1 MSIFQTIKENI
12 TLRQAAERYGL
23 SVNNK
28 GMTRCPFHEDDRPS
42 LKLNEDYFYCFG
54 CQAHGDVTN
63 LVARLF
69 GISQYRAAQRLAAD
83 FGLDPRPPAQARQ
96 PVPAFKQK
104 QEQQRQIQRK
114 ELFCISTLDAYL
126 DLLEL
131 WKKQYAPTA
140 PEESWDDRYREAC
153 QMMDT
158 TLYLR
163 NCITAAPPEQKEQV
177 LTDLMGNNA
186 MESLKAYVDQRKEEA
201 AVEQAEAARCA

>member
-1 MSIFQTIKENI
+1 MSIFQTIKENV

-23 SVNNK
+23 PVNNK
-28 GMTRCPFHEDDRPS
+28 GMTHCLFHEDDSPS
-42 LKLNEDYFYCFG
+42 LKLNEDYFYCFS

-69 GISQYRAAQRLAAD
+69 GISQYQAAQRLAAD

-104 QEQQRQIQRK
+104 QERKQQIQRK

-140 PEESWDDRYREAC
+140 LDESWDDRYREAC
-153 QMMDT
+153 QMWDT

-163 NCITAAPPEQKEQV
+163 NCITAAPPDQKEQV
-177 LTDLMGNNA
+177 LADLMGNNA
-186 MESLKAYVDQRKEEA
+186 MESLKAYVDRRREEST
-201 AVEQAEAARCA
+201 VEQAEAARCA

>member
-23 SVNNK
+23 PVNNK
-28 GMTRCPFHEDDRPS
+28 GMTHCLFHEDDSPS
-42 LKLNEDYFYCFG
+42 LKLNEDYFYCFS

-69 GISQYRAAQRLAAD
+69 GISQYQAAQRLAAD

-104 QEQQRQIQRK
+104 QERKQQIQRK

-140 PEESWDDRYREAC
+140 LDESWDDRYREAC
-153 QMMDT
+153 QMWDT

-163 NCITAAPPEQKEQV
+163 NCITAAPPDQKEQV
-177 LTDLMGNNA
+177 LADLMGNNA
-186 MESLKAYVDQRKEEA
+186 MESLKAYVDRRREEST
-201 AVEQAEAARCA
+201 VEQAEAARCA

>member
-1 MSIFQTIKENI
+1 MSIFQTIKENV

-23 SVNNK
+23 PVNNK
-28 GMTRCPFHEDDRPS
+28 GMPHCLFHEDDSPS
-42 LKLNEDYFYCFG
+42 QKLNEDYFYCFG
-54 CQAHGDVTN
+54 CQAHGEVTN

-69 GISQYRAAQRLAAD
+69 GISQYQAAQRLAAD

-131 WKKQYAPTA
+131 WKKRYAPAT
-140 PEESWDDRYREAC
+140 PEEPWDDRYREAC
-153 QMMDT
+153 QMWDT
-158 TLYLR
+158 VLYLR
-163 NCITAAPPEQKEQV
+163 NCITAAAPEQKEQV
-177 LTDLMGNNA
+177 LSDLMGNGA
-186 MESLKAYVDQRKEEA
+186 MESLKAYVDRRREEST
-201 AVEQAEAARCA
+201 VEQAETARCA

>member
-1 MSIFQTIKENI
+1 MNLFETVKASVSVPD
-12 TLRQAAERYGL
+12 AAKMYGL
-23 SVNNK
+23 QPNHH
-28 GMTRCPFHEDDRPS
+28 GMVRCPFHDDRHPS

-69 GISQYRAAQRLAAD
+69 GISQYQAAQRLAAD
-83 FGLDPRPPAQARQ
+83 FGLDPRPPTQARQ

-104 QEQQRQIQRK
+104 QERQRQIQK
-114 ELFCISTLDAYL
+114 EELFCISTLDAYL

-140 PEESWDDRYREAC
+140 PDEPWDDRYREAC

-163 NCITAAPPEQKEQV
+163 NCITAAPLEQKEQV
-177 LTDLMGNNA
+177 LSDLMGNGA
-186 MESLKAYVDQRKEEA
+186 MESLEAYVDQRKEEA

>member
-1 MSIFQTIKENI
+1 MNLFETVKASVSVPDVAKM
-12 TLRQAAERYGL
+12 YGL
-23 SVNNK
+23 QPNHHDMV
-28 GMTRCPFHEDDRPS
+28 RCPFHDDRHPS

-69 GISQYRAAQRLAAD
+69 GISQYQAAQRLAAD

-104 QEQQRQIQRK
+104 QERQQQIQRK

-140 PEESWDDRYREAC
+140 LDESWDDRYREAC
-153 QMMDT
+153 QMWDT

-163 NCITAAPPEQKEQV
+163 NCITAAPPDQKEQV
-177 LTDLMGNNA
+177 LADLMGNNA
-186 MESLKAYVDQRKEEA
+186 MESLKAYVDRRREEST
-201 AVEQAEAARCA
+201 VEQAETARCA

>member
-23 SVNNK
+23 PVNNK
-28 GMTRCPFHEDDRPS
+28 GMTRCPFHEDDSPS

-54 CQAHGDVTN
+54 CRAYGDVTN

-69 GISQYRAAQRLAAD
+69 GISQYRAAQRLAED
-83 FGLDPRPPAQARQ
+83 FGLDSRPPTQARQ

-104 QEQQRQIQRK
+104 QERQRQIQRK

-131 WKKQYAPTA
+131 WKKRYAPAT
-140 PEESWDDRYREAC
+140 PEEPWDDRYREAC

-163 NCITAAPPEQKEQV
+163 NCITAAAPEQKEQV
-177 LTDLMGNNA
+177 LSDLMGNGA
-186 MESLKAYVDQRKEEA
+186 MESLKAYVDRRREELT
-201 AVEQAEAARCA
+201 VEQAETARCA

>member
-12 TLRQAAERYGL
+12 TPRQAAERYGL

-28 GMTRCPFHEDDRPS
+28 GMICCPFHEDDRPS

-54 CQAHGDVTN
+54 CHAHGDVTN

-69 GISQYRAAQRLAAD
+69 GISQYQAAQRLAQD
-83 FGLDPRPPAQARQ
+83 FGLDPRPPTNSRQ
-96 PVPAFKQK
+96 SVPAFKQK
-104 QEQQRQIQRK
+104 QAQEQQLRRK

-158 TLYLR
+158 ILYLR
-163 NCITAAPPEQKEQV
+163 NCITAALSEQKEQV
-177 LTDLMGNNA
+177 LADLMGNNA
-186 MESLKAYVDQRKEEA
+186 MESLKAYVDRRREEST
-201 AVEQAEAARCA
+201 VEQAETACCA

>member
-1 MSIFQTIKENI
+1 MSIFQTIKENV

-23 SVNNK
+23 PVNNK
-28 GMTRCPFHEDDRPS
+28 GMTHCLFHEDDSPS
-42 LKLNEDYFYCFG
+42 LKLNEDYFYCFS

-69 GISQYRAAQRLAAD
+69 GISQYQAAQRLAAD

-104 QEQQRQIQRK
+104 QERKQQIQRK

-131 WKKQYAPTA
+131 WKKQYAPTV
-140 PEESWDDRYREAC
+140 PDEPWDDRYREAC

-158 TLYLR
+158 ILYLR
-163 NCITAAPPEQKEQV
+163 NCITAAAPEQKEQV
-177 LTDLMGNNA
+177 LSDLMGNGA
-186 MESLKAYVDQRKEEA
+186 MESLKAYVDRRREEST
-201 AVEQAEAARCA
+201 VEQAETARCA